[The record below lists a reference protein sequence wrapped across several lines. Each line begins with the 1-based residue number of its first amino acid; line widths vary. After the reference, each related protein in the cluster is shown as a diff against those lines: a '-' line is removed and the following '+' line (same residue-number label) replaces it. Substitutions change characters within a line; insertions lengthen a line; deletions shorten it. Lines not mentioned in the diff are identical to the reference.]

1 MKKKT
6 KIILIITGIVIVLIS
21 IISGTKIKETH
32 ADMEPMSEQEYMI
45 KVAKEHQKE
54 MDEAVRYG
62 DKDHHIKSITYEWDT
77 VKKNPMGGF
86 MLNGYVNDDRDL
98 DFGMALRSDDGGKNI
113 YCYEYTCANKLDEW
127 TGDEDK

>member
-1 MKKKT
+1 MKKRT
-6 KIILIITGIVIVLIS
+6 KITLIVVGAFVALIAIVGVS
-21 IISGTKIKETH
+21 NVRKVK
-32 ADMEPMSEQEYMI
+32 PMSEKEEMI
-45 KVAKEHQKE
+45 KIAKEHQKE

-86 MLNGYVNDDRDL
+86 MLNGYVNDDRNL